1 MVRFGKCH
9 GWKRTRFDAG
19 KADQVVAD
27 LQYKKKRKENMCER
41 KDCVVRADK
50 RNTFAMKQRR
60 RLLILQSSEDNVVA
74 NTRELV
80 CMF

>member
-1 MVRFGKCH
+1 MGNVTVGKGH
-9 GWKRTRFDAG
+9 ALRQANQTK
-19 KADQVVAD
+19 
-27 LQYKKKRKENMCER
+27 LSLIYNKKKRKENMCER

-60 RLLILQSSEDNVVA
+60 WLLILQSSEDNVVA

>member
-1 MVRFGKCH
+1 
-9 GWKRTRFDAG
+9 
-19 KADQVVAD
+19 
-27 LQYKKKRKENMCER
+27 MCER

-60 RLLILQSSEDNVVA
+60 RLLILQFSEDNAVA

>member
-1 MVRFGKCH
+1 MGNVTVGKGH
-9 GWKRTRFDAG
+9 ALTQAKQT
-19 KADQVVAD
+19 K
-27 LQYKKKRKENMCER
+27 LSLIYNIKKKRKENMCER

-60 RLLILQSSEDNVVA
+60 WLLILQSSEDNVVA

>member
-1 MVRFGKCH
+1 
-9 GWKRTRFDAG
+9 
-19 KADQVVAD
+19 
-27 LQYKKKRKENMCER
+27 MCER
-41 KDCVVRADK
+41 KDCIVRADK

-60 RLLILQSSEDNVVA
+60 WLLILQSSEDNVVA